1 MKVLYIATAY
11 PRSESDVITPWL
23 VETIRRLQAR
33 GLEITMFTSSY
44 AGLGD
49 QVIFGTRVKRFRYFF
64 ARWEKLT
71 HDETAID
78 RVRKG
83 VLNKVL
89 ALFYLVAGT
98 IAIARLCQKERFDI
112 IHIHWPLPHFLFGY
126 VAGKICR
133 APTVISFHGAE
144 LMAVRHKFKIL
155 RPFLRWAIAR
165 ADRITANSTHT
176 VQAIQAILNCPVK
189 IIPFG
194 AGLPEPKTDY
204 PPPSIK
210 KEKQIL
216 FVGRLVERK
225 GVRHLIEACAILSR
239 KLPLQLNIVG
249 SGPELPLLKE
259 LTRQLG
265 LENAVLFH
273 GQVSST
279 ELQKHYR
286 DCDLFV
292 LPAVIDA
299 KGDTEGL
306 GVVIIEAMTYKKPVV
321 ASAVGGITD
330 LVINEKTGIAVPPAD
345 SEALARAMEH
355 VLTNPELALRLAEAG
370 HLHIRENY
378 SWDAIIQRLIDLY
391 QELLNLSPHNTLPSS
406 RNQG

>member
-23 VETIRRLQAR
+23 VETIRRLQAQ
-33 GLEITMFTSSY
+33 GVEITMFTSSY

-49 QVIFGTRVKRFRYFF
+49 QVIFGTKVKRFRYFF

-83 VLNKVL
+83 FLNKIL
-89 ALFYLVAGT
+89 AVFYLIAGT
-98 IAIARLCQKERFDI
+98 LAIARLCRRERFDI

-126 VAGKICR
+126 VAAKICR
-133 APTVISFHGAE
+133 APTIISFHGAE
-144 LMAVRHKFKIL
+144 LMAVRNKFKIL
-155 RPFLRWAIAR
+155 RPFLRWAIKR

-176 VQAIQAILNCPVK
+176 VRAIQEILNRPVK
-189 IIPFG
+189 IVPFG
-194 AGLPEPKTDY
+194 AGLPAPENTPA
-204 PPPSIK
+204 PPPAG

-225 GVRHLIEACAILSR
+225 GVRYLIEASRILKN
-239 KLPLQLNIVG
+239 KLPVKVHIVG
-249 SGPELPLLKE
+249 SGPEMPVLKE
-259 LTRQLG
+259 LSRELG
-265 LENAVLFH
+265 VEDTVVFH
-273 GQVSST
+273 GQVST
-279 ELQKHYR
+279 AELQTRYR
-286 DCDLFV
+286 QCDLFV

-330 LVINEKTGIAVPPAD
+330 LVINEKTGIAVPPGN
-345 SEALARAMEH
+345 SEELARAMER
-355 VLTNPELALRLAEAG
+355 VLTDPQLARSLAEAG
-370 HLHIRENY
+370 YRHIQENY
-378 SWDAIIQRLIDLY
+378 SWDAIIRRLLHLY
-391 QELLNLSPHNTLPSS
+391 HELLTPLPADTPSVFEK
-406 RNQG
+406 QG